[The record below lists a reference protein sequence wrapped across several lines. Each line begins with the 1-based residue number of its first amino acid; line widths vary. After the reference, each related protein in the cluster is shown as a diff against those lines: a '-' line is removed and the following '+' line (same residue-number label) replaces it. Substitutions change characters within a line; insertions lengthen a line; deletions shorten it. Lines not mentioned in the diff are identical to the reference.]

1 MSLVTSVRMVTGT
14 QWPGPSGTSP
24 WNATVAPSLGGELE
38 VGLDTGLL
46 LGRDDRPHVRVEVRG
61 VAHLDGLRPLD
72 HSSDELIVER
82 IRQEQ
87 SGARLAGLPLVE
99 AEREER
105 SVDRR
110 VQVGVGQDDV
120 RSLATELER
129 DLLDVLRRLLGD
141 EPAHRGRP
149 GERDL
154 ADIGV
159 S

>member
-1 MSLVTSVRMVTGT
+1 MIGPMSVSKSAGSPTLMAFARSIIRPTNSS
-14 QWPGPSGTSP
+14 WSESGRS
-24 WNATVAPSLGGELE
+24 S
-38 VGLDTGLL
+38 
-46 LGRDDRPHVRVEVRG
+46 RVPDSQ
-61 VAHLDGLRPLD
+61 AC
-72 HSSDELIVER
+72 
-82 IRQEQ
+82 
-87 SGARLAGLPLVE
+87 PLVE